1 MSLRRLQEEVKKT
14 CCSGAP
20 TSSPERAARKVAKSQ
35 SRRREL
41 NKRSPAPVASFDAS
55 IKLLL
60 EAQQVFKK
68 VAALE
73 RRLEKLQNAAT
84 KLQIKNFLA
93 DEEAATKLLND
104 RPKLSKTRKAK
115 KRERL
120 RKRNPRLSSATEPIN
135 QRNLKLERAGAL
147 EVVNCAKAIG
157 KLNDIAAAFWTD
169 PNFRK
174 SWHGPGAYFINPK

>member
-1 MSLRRLQEEVKKT
+1 M
-14 CCSGAP
+14 
-20 TSSPERAARKVAKSQ
+20 
-35 SRRREL
+35 
-41 NKRSPAPVASFDAS
+41 ASFDAS

-104 RPKLSKTRKAK
+104 QTKAFQDQKKLNK
-115 KRERL
+115 ERTDYA
-120 RKRNPRLSSATEPIN
+120 KRNLRLSRLLS
-135 QRNLKLERAGAL
+135 
-147 EVVNCAKAIG
+147 
-157 KLNDIAAAFWTD
+157 
-169 PNFRK
+169 
-174 SWHGPGAYFINPK
+174 